1 MKFFRFNFSKP
12 ATFLSA
18 TKKCRK
24 LWLGSSFESSFILI
38 SYHVLLSHAV
48 VCLESNDDIKKNIT
62 VKNLLIGSQKIFFS
76 IFFLFFVFLLEATF
90 NLVLIFWFLLVI
102 CYVAKGAIIKNL
114 INVYGITF
122 TVIKAALWNLV
133 ILFSV

>member
-1 MKFFRFNFSKP
+1 
-12 ATFLSA
+12 
-18 TKKCRK
+18 
-24 LWLGSSFESSFILI
+24 
-38 SYHVLLSHAV
+38 LLSHAV